1 MYTVLLMF
9 ESTAAA
15 MTTQPPV
22 KKEPLEEVLTSS
34 AYSTGMCL
42 TVFDVY
48 HS

>member
-1 MYTVLLMF
+1 MF
-9 ESTAAA
+9 MFVSTGAA
-15 MTTQPPV
+15 MTTQSLV
-22 KKEPLEEVLTSS
+22 KKEPLEEVLTST